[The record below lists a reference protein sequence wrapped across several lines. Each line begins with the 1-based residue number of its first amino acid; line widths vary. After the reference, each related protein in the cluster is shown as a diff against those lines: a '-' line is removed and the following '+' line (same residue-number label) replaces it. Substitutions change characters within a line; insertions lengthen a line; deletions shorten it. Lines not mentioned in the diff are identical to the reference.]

1 MGLDLIG
8 TFKDGGWAMWPL
20 LLISVLG
27 LTFGIERV
35 IVLFLQKRKLKPDQ
49 FLDAFDASLKKH
61 KGDKDAVVDEMLSLC
76 KRGGVCAEI
85 MQEGLTKFRQAKSM
99 DLSVFDMK
107 KWITEAI
114 EERARIELPQLE
126 SHLTVLSVGAMIAPL
141 MGLLGT
147 VTGMIRSFTVMASA
161 AGGAKPD
168 ELAGGISEA
177 LITTATGLIVAIPI
191 LVIYNAVKSS
201 VENYVLLVEE
211 ASIHLVDSLIAGTD
225 TVQQQG
231 DA

>member
-1 MGLDLIG
+1 MGLNLIE

-20 LLISVLG
+20 LLIAVLG
-27 LTFGIERV
+27 LTFGIERI
-35 IVLFLQKRKLKPDQ
+35 IVLFLQKRKLRPDQ
-49 FLDAFDASLKKH
+49 FLDAFDASIKKH
-61 KGDKDAVVDEMLSLC
+61 GGDRDAVVEEMLALC

-85 MQEGLTKFRQAKSM
+85 MQEGLAKFRQAKGM
-99 DLSVFDMK
+99 NLSVFDTK
-107 KWITEAI
+107 KWITEAV

-126 SHLTVLSVGAMIAPL
+126 SHLAVMSVGAMIAPL

-191 LVIYNAVKSS
+191 LVIYNWVKSS

-211 ASIHLVDSLIAGTD
+211 ASIHLVDNLIAGGAEN
-225 TVQQQG
+225 QQG
-231 DA
+231 NG